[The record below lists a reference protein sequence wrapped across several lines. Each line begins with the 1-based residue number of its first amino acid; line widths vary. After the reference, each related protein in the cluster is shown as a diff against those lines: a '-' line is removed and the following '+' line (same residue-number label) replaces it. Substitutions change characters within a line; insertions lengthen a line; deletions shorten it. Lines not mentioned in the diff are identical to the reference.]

1 MKARR
6 TPIAL
11 GGLMILVLAFAMYKS
26 KQTPV
31 PEPQSKPVAAPA
43 SVQPPKPAE
52 IVGDAAAPS
61 DGGGAETSVEGV
73 PPLPDDAPKGVT
85 FGVILVSHRQAQG
98 ARPGSR
104 TKAEAKKK
112 AVEIVVAAK
121 KDFKTAVKLGDPG
134 STTNAGHIPRGVL
147 EPAAEYA
154 LFTME
159 KKDVSDEPIDTP
171 RGYWIVR
178 RVK

>member
-1 MKARR
+1 MKERR

-11 GGLMILVLAFAMYKS
+11 GGLLILVLAVAIYKS

-31 PEPQSKPVAAPA
+31 PEPQSQPVAAPA
-43 SVQPPKPAE
+43 SAQPAKPAK
-52 IVGDAAAPS
+52 IPVDAAAPKE
-61 DGGGAETSVEGV
+61 GGGAETSVEGV
-73 PPLPDDAPKGVT
+73 LPLPDDAPKGVT

-98 ARPGSR
+98 ARPGAR
-104 TKAEAKKK
+104 TKAEARKK
-112 AVEIVVAAK
+112 AVEIVAAAK

-134 STTNAGHIPRGVL
+134 STSNAGHIPRGVL

-154 LFTME
+154 LFTLA
-159 KKDVSDEPIDTP
+159 KKDVNDEPIDTP